1 MTRATFLPLWR
12 LKVVGKGYPS
22 GETMKAFFFL
32 AAAMLAIAVLVS
44 AQDQPLLTQRSSP
57 APQNRANVGPTAVAS
72 SPPSHENADA
82 GAGEVIT
89 VPAGT
94 KIPLT
99 LKQGIT
105 TKNAHPGDG
114 VYAQTA
120 FPITMNDQI
129 VIPPGTFVQGEV
141 RRVQRPGKVKGR
153 AELQMSFTSMIFP
166 NGYTLMLPGAVQ
178 GTPGDAN
185 TAGVKDKEGTIQG
198 DSNKGKDVGT
208 IVGTAIPGAGIGAI
222 AGDGKGAAIGAASG
236 GALGLAT
243 VLLTRGPDIQL
254 AVGDSVEMVLERS
267 LTIEHSKVNRAGQ

>member
-1 MTRATFLPLWR
+1 
-12 LKVVGKGYPS
+12 
-22 GETMKAFFFL
+22 MKAFVVL
-32 AAAMLAIAVLVS
+32 AAAMIAIAVLVS
-44 AQDQPLLTQRSSP
+44 AQDQPQLTQRSSP
-57 APQNRANVGPTAVAS
+57 APQSRANVGPTAVAS
-72 SPPSHENADA
+72 SQPSRENANADA
-82 GAGEVIT
+82 GEAIT

-198 DSNKGKDVGT
+198 DSSKGKDVGT
-208 IVGTAIPGAGIGAI
+208 IVANTIPGAGIGAI
-222 AGDGKGAAIGAASG
+222 AGDGKGAAIGALSG

-243 VLLTRGPDIQL
+243 VLLTRGPEIQL
-254 AVGDSVEMVLERS
+254 GVGESIEMVLERS
-267 LTIEHSKVNRAGQ
+267 ITIDQAKAHRPAQ